1 MDISILGLL
10 NESRGEAVYGGPVG
24 KHDVRSR
31 IGISFSKMPTTCM
44 GSKGGKV
51 LSRSKVYYSGSAQT
65 SRSAENL
72 FGYMPL
78 GRTGIFAC
86 HRRQFPLVDESALMH
101 VRADEHFPKDAGCFA
116 AALEALGEG
125 LCPVRE
131 IAER

>member
-10 NESRGEAVYGGPVG
+10 DESRGEAVYRGPVG
-24 KHDVRSR
+24 KHDARSH
-31 IGISFSKMPTTCM
+31 IGISFNKMPTTCM

-51 LSRSKVYYSGSAQT
+51 LSRRKVYYSGSAQT

-86 HRRQFPLVDESALMH
+86 HRRQFPLVDESALMD
-101 VRADEHFPKDAGCFA
+101 VQADEHCPTDAGRFA
-116 AALEALGEG
+116 EPLEALGDG
-125 LCPVRE
+125 LYPVSETAGR
-131 IAER
+131 

>member
-24 KHDVRSR
+24 KHDARSR
-31 IGISFSKMPTTCM
+31 IRISSGKMRTTCM

-51 LSRSKVYYSGSAQT
+51 LSRRKVCYCGSAQT
-65 SRSAENL
+65 SRSAESL

-78 GRTGIFAC
+78 GRG
-86 HRRQFPLVDESALMH
+86 HRRQVPLVDESALMH
-101 VRADEHFPKDAGCFA
+101 VRADEHFPKGAGCFA
-116 AALEALGEG
+116 AALEAPREG
-125 LCPVRE
+125 LRPIME